1 MSEPVHGRLGFRA
14 KPPHLAR
21 RRSGR
26 SRRRGR
32 EPGKPG
38 RPRKP
43 AEKLRSKRIRIR
55 VSEIELAL
63 LEEGAAG
70 MPLPR
75 WIRERLLGE
84 PKSSL
89 PAVPPANREIAGQL
103 AKLGNNLN
111 QLVRLAHTGR
121 LSPALEPLL
130 REIYRVLARY
140 QRELL
145 GGPR

>member
-1 MSEPVHGRLGFRA
+1 MS
-14 KPPHLAR
+14 
-21 RRSGR
+21 RSGTPPC
-26 SRRRGR
+26 SGR
-32 EPGKPG
+32 ERGKPG
-38 RPRKP
+38 RPRKSP
-43 AEKLRSKRIRIR
+43 EKLRSKRIRIR
-55 VSEIELAL
+55 VSESELAV
-63 LEEGAAG
+63 LEEQAADL
-70 MPLPR
+70 PLPR

-89 PAVPPANREIAGQL
+89 QKVPSANREIAGQL

-121 LSPALEPLL
+121 CPLQLEPLL
-130 REIYRVLARY
+130 RKLYQLLAKY